1 MIKKFWGIIL
11 ILCIPF
17 TLSGIDKR
25 KKTYEL
31 VYKDIQLLKQQI
43 LQIEEKINSNTNDIV
58 YIKNQLNEI
67 LSKVDHFQ
75 KELASFKQ
83 NQKDVPIQYQVLIE
97 KMDSIHRQLAKFSE
111 TLLELKRLSLQF
123 MKPKEASEK
132 EEKEGQPTPG
142 EEEQISEK
150 STKKTEEEPKDVQTL
165 LSPREVYDT
174 AYSDYLKGSFDLA
187 IEGFKMYLEQFP
199 ESPLADNSL
208 FWIGECYF
216 SQEKYKEA
224 INHFN
229 DFIIN
234 YPTGDKLPSVYLK
247 KGICLMELGEN
258 EEAAS
263 VFKRLISKFPLE
275 EEARI
280 AREKLKE
287 LEYEQ
292 WD

>member
-1 MIKKFWGIIL
+1 MLKKFWGIFL
-11 ILCIPF
+11 IFCIPF
-17 TLSGIDKR
+17 TISGIDKR

-31 VYKDIQLLKQQI
+31 VYKDIQLLKQQVI
-43 LQIEEKINSNTNDIV
+43 QIEKKINNNANDILI
-58 YIKNQLNEI
+58 IKTQLKKI
-67 LSKVDHFQ
+67 LSQVEHFQ
-75 KELASFKQ
+75 KELASLKQ

-97 KMDSIHRQLAKFSE
+97 KMEAINMQIAKFSE
-111 TLLELKRLSLQF
+111 SLLELKSSSLQF
-123 MKPKEASEK
+123 MEEKESPK
-132 EEKEGQPTPG
+132 EEKETQPPPA
-142 EEEQISEK
+142 EEEKDPEEYTEK
-150 STKKTEEEPKDVQTL
+150 IKEESQDAPQSL

-174 AYSDYLKGSFDLA
+174 AYSDYLKGSFNLA
-187 IEGFKMYLEQFP
+187 IEGFQMYLEQFP

-216 SQEKYKEA
+216 SQKKYKQA

-234 YPTGDKLPSVYLK
+234 YPRGDKLPSAYLK
-247 KGICLMELGEN
+247 KGICLMELGKK
-258 EEAAS
+258 EEASS

-287 LEYEQ
+287 LEY
-292 WD
+292 